1 MEVKI
6 LQKDG
11 LSTRLVIEGVDTAFM
26 NSLRRIILAEVPA
39 MAIDEIVVIE
49 NSSLLHDEI
58 LAHRMGLIPL
68 KTDLDSY
75 NLPEECTCKSE
86 LGCNLCRVSL
96 TMDVEAKESNR
107 TVYSGD
113 LTPENP
119 NIEPVSAKIPLVK
132 LAPDQRIRLEA
143 YARLGKGEKHAKWQP
158 VSVCAYRHFPKV
170 KINEK
175 ECDACG
181 KCVEVCP
188 KRVLKVSEGGK
199 QLELRNVID
208 CTSCKDC
215 VKTCPKGPSAID
227 VSWQK
232 DVFVLDI
239 ESTGSLP
246 TERIVLEALK
256 ILDKKAESFLEQL
269 TVIKDAE
276 GPAE

>member
-6 LQKDG
+6 LQKDDF
-11 LSTRLVIEGVDTAFM
+11 SARMVIEGVDTAFM
-26 NSLRRIILAEVPA
+26 NSLRRIVLAEVPA
-39 MAIDEIVVIE
+39 MAIDEVVVIE

-96 TMDVEAKESNR
+96 TMDVEAKDSNR

-113 LTPENP
+113 LMSENP

-158 VSVCAYRHFPKV
+158 VSVCAYKHYPKV

-188 KRVLKVSEGGK
+188 KRVLKVSESGK

-208 CTSCKDC
+208 CTVCKDC
-215 VKTCPKGPSAID
+215 VNTCPKSPSAID

-232 DVFVLDI
+232 DVFVFDI

-246 TERIVLEALK
+246 TERIMLEALK
-256 ILDKKAESFLEQL
+256 ILDKKANSFMEQL

-276 GPAE
+276 SPAE

>member
-6 LQKDG
+6 LQKDEV
-11 LSTRLVIEGVDTAFM
+11 STRMVIEGADTAFM
-26 NSLRRIILAEVPA
+26 NSLRRIVLAEVPA

-58 LAHRMGLIPL
+58 LAHRIGLIPL

-96 TMDVEAKESNR
+96 TMDVEAKDSNR

-113 LTPENP
+113 LMSENP
-119 NIEPVSAKIPLVK
+119 NIEPISAKIPLVK

-158 VSVCAYRHFPKV
+158 VSVCAYKHYPKV

-188 KRVLKVSEGGK
+188 KRVLKVSESGK

-208 CTSCKDC
+208 CIVCKDC
-215 VKTCPKGPSAID
+215 VNTCPKSPSAID

-232 DVFVLDI
+232 DVFILDI

-246 TERIVLEALK
+246 TERIMLEALK
-256 ILDKKAESFLEQL
+256 ILDKKANSFMEQL

-276 GPAE
+276 SPAE